1 MTRALCGV
9 GCARAHDPVGWR
21 KCTVDE
27 EQTYTPGAERHAA
40 TLSAGSGWQPLHYL
54 NIYRLVLAG
63 LFLVLVVWDE
73 TPRPLGETNM
83 ALFRAAAAFYFVFGI
98 VSVIAARLRRPDFD
112 TQVLVQIYVDIF
124 TISLFMHASGGVS
137 SGFGMLLIVAIAGG
151 SILTQGGVAL
161 LFAATASLAVLGQQY
176 YGWATAQFYA
186 ASYAHVGMLA
196 AAFFAT
202 SYLTYASAQ
211 RIRASEALAAEREVD
226 LANLAQLNEH
236 IIRRMQAGILAID
249 AEGHIRLMNR
259 SAQQLLGV
267 SRESGGKQLTQVL
280 RGLAEL
286 MQEWRDDMSHATHIF
301 RPEGTEMKVMASFAA
316 IGDQASDGVLV
327 FLEDASGLAQ
337 RAQQLKLAGLGR
349 LAASI
354 AHEIR
359 NPLGA
364 ISHAGQLLDESS
376 NLDKGDRRLT
386 HMIRDNAQ
394 RMNAIIENVLQLS
407 RGKPAEPESVVLSQW
422 LNGFVSDFVT
432 TNVSAKGAIS
442 VKVEPRNLS
451 VRFDPNQLRQVLWN
465 LCENGLRH
473 GNGNPGLELNAGL
486 GETTGR
492 PFLEVQ
498 DHGDGIPSE
507 VEEQIFE
514 PFYTTRVDGTGLGLY
529 LARELCEGNQ
539 ASLNLMR
546 GEEGSRFR
554 ITFSHPNRQDVLP
567 Q

>member
-1 MTRALCGV
+1 
-9 GCARAHDPVGWR
+9 
-21 KCTVDE
+21 
-27 EQTYTPGAERHAA
+27 
-40 TLSAGSGWQPLHYL
+40 
-54 NIYRLVLAG
+54 
-63 LFLVLVVWDE
+63 
-73 TPRPLGETNM
+73 
-83 ALFRAAAAFYFVFGI
+83 
-98 VSVIAARLRRPDFD
+98 
-112 TQVLVQIYVDIF
+112 
-124 TISLFMHASGGVS
+124 MHASGGVS

-151 SILTQGGVAL
+151 SILTHGGAAL
-161 LFAATASLAVLGQQY
+161 LFAATAALAVLGQQY
-176 YGWATAQFYA
+176 YGWATGLFFN
-186 ASYAHVGMLA
+186 ASYAHVAMLS

-202 SYLTYASAQ
+202 SYLTYISAR

-280 RGLAEL
+280 RSLAEL
-286 MQEWRDDMSHATHIF
+286 MQEWRDDMSRATHIF
-301 RPEGTEMKVMASFAA
+301 RPEGTETKVMASFAA
-316 IGDQASDGVLV
+316 IGAQANDGVLV

-376 NLDKGDRRLT
+376 NLDKSDRRLT
-386 HMIRDNAQ
+386 HMIRDNAE
-394 RMNAIIENVLQLS
+394 RMNAIIEDVLQLS
-407 RGKPAEPESVVLSQW
+407 RGKPAEPESVPLARW
-422 LNGFVSDFVT
+422 LDGFIADFVT
-432 TNVSAKGAIS
+432 TNSDARDTITVSIQ
-442 VKVEPRNLS
+442 PRDLE
-451 VRFDPNQLRQVLWN
+451 VRFDPNQLRQVVWN

-473 GNGNPGLELNAGL
+473 SNGSPGLELNAGL

-492 PFLEVQ
+492 PYLEVL
-498 DHGDGIPSE
+498 DHGEGIPTD
-507 VEEQIFE
+507 VQEQIFE
-514 PFYTTRVDGTGLGLY
+514 PFYTTRADGTGLGLY

-546 GEEGSRFR
+546 GQEGSRFR

-567 Q
+567 T

>member
-1 MTRALCGV
+1 MADTQQIFALDSDRHV
-9 GCARAHDPVGWR
+9 GTFSVETGW
-21 KCTVDE
+21 
-27 EQTYTPGAERHAA
+27 
-40 TLSAGSGWQPLHYL
+40 LPLHYL
-54 NIYRLVLAG
+54 NVYRLVLAG

-83 ALFRAAAAFYFVFGI
+83 ALFRSAAVFYFLFGL
-98 VSVIAARLRRPDFD
+98 VSVLAARLRRPDFD
-112 TQVLVQIYVDIF
+112 TQVLIQIYVDIF
-124 TISLFMHASGGVS
+124 TIALFMHASGGVS

-151 SILTQGGVAL
+151 SILTHGGVAL
-161 LFAATASLAVLGQQY
+161 LFAATASLAVLAQQY
-176 YGWATAQFYA
+176 YGWATGQFYT
-186 ASYAHVGMLA
+186 ASYAHVAMLG

-202 SYLTYASAQ
+202 SYITFVSAR

-249 AEGHIRLMNR
+249 ADGHIRLMNR
-259 SAQQLLGV
+259 SAQQLLGI
-267 SRESGGKQLTQVL
+267 SRESGGKRLTQVL

-286 MQEWRDDMSHATHIF
+286 MQEWRGDMSRATHIF
-301 RPEGTEMKVMASFAA
+301 RPEGTETKVMASFAA
-316 IGDQASDGVLV
+316 IGEQASDGVLV

-337 RAQQLKLAGLGR
+337 RAQHLKLAGLGR

-376 NLDKGDRRLT
+376 NLDKSDRRLT
-386 HMIRDNAQ
+386 QMIRENAQ

-407 RGKPAEPESVVLSQW
+407 RGKPAEPERVALAKW
-422 LNGFVSDFVT
+422 LDSFVADFVT
-432 TNVSAKGAIS
+432 TNVAAKNVIS
-442 VKVEPRNLS
+442 VNVDPPELE
-451 VRFDPNQLRQVLWN
+451 VRFDPNQLRQVVWN

-473 GNGNPGLELNAGL
+473 GNGDPGLELVAGL
-486 GETTGR
+486 GEKTRR
-492 PFLEVQ
+492 PYLEVQ
-498 DHGDGIPSE
+498 DHGEGIPVE

-514 PFYTTRVDGTGLGLY
+514 PFYTTRADGTGLGLY

-546 GEEGSRFR
+546 GHQGGRFR
-554 ITFSHPNRQDVLP
+554 ITFSHPGRQEMP
-567 Q
+567 PT

>member
-1 MTRALCGV
+1 MVDKDQILALDSD
-9 GCARAHDPVGWR
+9 RP
-21 KCTVDE
+21 
-27 EQTYTPGAERHAA
+27 PA
-40 TLSAGSGWQPLHYL
+40 TLSAGSGWLPLHYL

-83 ALFRAAAAFYFVFGI
+83 ALFRAAAASYFLFGLASVF
-98 VSVIAARLRRPDFD
+98 AARLRRPGFD

-161 LFAATASLAVLGQQY
+161 LFAATASLTVLGQQY
-176 YGWATAQFYA
+176 YGWATGQFYT
-186 ASYAHVGMLA
+186 ASYAHVAMLG

-202 SYLTYASAQ
+202 SYVTYLSAQ

-249 AEGHIRLMNR
+249 AQGYVRLMNR

-267 SRESGGKQLTQVL
+267 SRESGGKHLAQVL
-280 RGLAEL
+280 RSLAEL
-286 MQEWRDDMSHATHIF
+286 MQEWREDMSRATHIF
-301 RPEGTEMKVMASFAA
+301 RPEGTETKVMASFAA
-316 IGDQASDGVLV
+316 IGEQASDGVLV

-337 RAQQLKLAGLGR
+337 RAQHLKLAGLGR

-364 ISHAGQLLDESS
+364 ISHAAQLLDESS
-376 NLDKGDRRLT
+376 NLDKGDRRLI
-386 HMIRDNAQ
+386 HMIGDNAQ

-407 RGKPAEPESVVLSQW
+407 RGKPAEPESVALANW
-422 LNGFVSDFVT
+422 LDGFVDDFAA
-432 TNVSAKGAIS
+432 TNGTAHADITVS
-442 VKVEPRNLS
+442 VEPQDLS
-451 VRFDPNQLRQVLWN
+451 VRFDPNQLRQVMWN

-473 GNGNPGLELNAGL
+473 SNGDSGLELTAGL

-492 PFLEVQ
+492 PYLEVQ
-498 DHGDGIPSE
+498 DHGDGIPPGA
-507 VEEQIFE
+507 EEQIFE
-514 PFYTTRVDGTGLGLY
+514 PFYTTRADGTGLGLY

-546 GEEGSRFR
+546 GQQGSRFR
-554 ITFSHPNRQDVLP
+554 ITFSHPSRREVLP
-567 Q
+567 T

>member
-1 MTRALCGV
+1 M
-9 GCARAHDPVGWR
+9 
-21 KCTVDE
+21 VDE
-27 EQTYTPGAERHAA
+27 EHSGPPGGDRAADTLPAE
-40 TLSAGSGWQPLHYL
+40 SGWQPLHYF

-83 ALFRAAAAFYFVFGI
+83 ALFRAAAVLYFVFAM
-98 VSVIAARLRRPDFD
+98 VSTFAGSLRRPNFD
-112 TQVLVQIYVDIF
+112 SQVMVQIYVDIF
-124 TISLFMHASGGVS
+124 TISLFMHASGGVR

-176 YGWATAQFYA
+176 YGWATGLFST
-186 ASYAHVGMLA
+186 ASYAYVGMLA

-202 SYLTYASAQ
+202 SYVTYISAQ

-267 SRESGGKQLTQVL
+267 SRESGGKQLTHIL

-286 MQEWRDDMSHATHIF
+286 MQEWRVDMSRATHMF
-301 RPEGTEMKVMASFAA
+301 QPEGTETKVIASFAA
-316 IGDQASDGVLV
+316 IGAQASDGVLV
-327 FLEDASGLAQ
+327 FLEDASGLSQ

-376 NLDKGDRRLT
+376 NLDKADRRLT
-386 HMIRDNAQ
+386 HMIRDNAE
-394 RMNAIIENVLQLS
+394 RMNAIIEDVLQLG
-407 RGKPAEPESVVLSQW
+407 RGKPAEPESVVLARW
-422 LNGFVSDFVT
+422 LEGFLADFIT
-432 TNVSAKGAIS
+432 TNVTAKDTIS
-442 VKVEPRNLS
+442 VNVEPPDLE
-451 VRFDPNQLRQVLWN
+451 VRFDPNQLRQVVWN

-473 GNGNPGLELNAGL
+473 SNGSPGLELIAGF
-486 GETTGR
+486 GERTRR
-492 PFLEVQ
+492 PYLEVQ
-498 DHGDGIPSE
+498 DHGEGVPVE

-514 PFYTTRVDGTGLGLY
+514 PFFTTRVDGTGLGLY

-539 ASLNLMR
+539 ASLNLIR

-554 ITFSHPNRQDVLP
+554 ITFSHPSRQDVLP
-567 Q
+567 T

>member
-1 MTRALCGV
+1 MI
-9 GCARAHDPVGWR
+9 
-21 KCTVDE
+21 DE
-27 EQTYTPGAERHAA
+27 EQNSVAVSERHSGM
-40 TLSAGSGWQPLHYL
+40 LSADSGWQPLHYL

-83 ALFRAAAAFYFVFGI
+83 ALFRAAAVFYFPFGI
-98 VSVIAARLRRPDFD
+98 FSAVAGNLRRPDFD
-112 TQVLVQIYVDIF
+112 TQVLLQVYVDIF
-124 TISLFMHASGGVS
+124 ILSLFMHASGGVS

-151 SILTQGGVAL
+151 SILTHGGAAL
-161 LFAATASLAVLGQQY
+161 LFAATAALAVLGQQY
-176 YGWATAQFYA
+176 YGWATGLFFN
-186 ASYAHVGMLA
+186 ASYAHVAMLS

-202 SYLTYASAQ
+202 SYLTYISAR

-280 RGLAEL
+280 RSLAEL
-286 MQEWRDDMSHATHIF
+286 MQEWRDDMSRATHIF
-301 RPEGTEMKVMASFAA
+301 RPEGTETKVMASFAA
-316 IGDQASDGVLV
+316 IGAQANDGVLV

-376 NLDKGDRRLT
+376 NLDKSDRRLT
-386 HMIRDNAQ
+386 HMIRDNAE
-394 RMNAIIENVLQLS
+394 RMNAIIEDVLQLS
-407 RGKPAEPESVVLSQW
+407 RGKPAEPESVPLARW
-422 LNGFVSDFVT
+422 LDGFIADFVT
-432 TNVSAKGAIS
+432 TNSDARDTITVSIQ
-442 VKVEPRNLS
+442 PRDLE
-451 VRFDPNQLRQVLWN
+451 VRFDPNQLRQVVWN

-473 GNGNPGLELNAGL
+473 SNGSPGLELNAGL

-492 PFLEVQ
+492 PYLEVL
-498 DHGDGIPSE
+498 DHGEGIPTD
-507 VEEQIFE
+507 VQEQIFE
-514 PFYTTRVDGTGLGLY
+514 PFYTTRADGTGLGLY

-546 GEEGSRFR
+546 GQEGSRFR

-567 Q
+567 T

>member
-1 MTRALCGV
+1 M
-9 GCARAHDPVGWR
+9 
-21 KCTVDE
+21 VDE
-27 EQTYTPGAERHAA
+27 EQVLTADRERA
-40 TLSAGSGWQPLHYL
+40 TESPTADSGWQPLHYL

-63 LFLVLVVWDE
+63 LFVVLVVWDE

-83 ALFRAAAAFYFVFGI
+83 ALFRTAAVFYFLFGIASAAAG
-98 VSVIAARLRRPDFD
+98 SLRRPDFD
-112 TQVLVQIYVDIF
+112 IQVLIQIYVDIF
-124 TISLFMHASGGVS
+124 AVSLFMHASGGIS

-176 YGWATAQFYA
+176 YGWATGLFSA

-202 SYLTYASAQ
+202 SYLTYLSAQ

-249 AEGHIRLMNR
+249 AQGHIRLMNR

-267 SRESGGKQLTQVL
+267 SRTSGGKQLNQVL

-286 MQEWRDDMSHATHIF
+286 MHEWREDMSRATHMF
-301 RPEGTEMKVMASFAA
+301 QPEGTETKVIASFAA
-316 IGDQASDGVLV
+316 IGAEASDGVLV
-327 FLEDASGLAQ
+327 FLEDASGLSQ

-376 NLDKGDRRLT
+376 NLDKADRRLT
-386 HMIRDNAQ
+386 RMIRDNAE
-394 RMNAIIENVLQLS
+394 RMNAIIEDVLQLG
-407 RGKPAEPESVVLSQW
+407 RGKPAEPESVVLANW
-422 LNGFVSDFVT
+422 LDGFLADFVT
-432 TNVSAKGAIS
+432 TNVVARDAIS
-442 VKVEPRNLS
+442 VNVEPRDLE
-451 VRFDPNQLRQVLWN
+451 VRFDPNQLRQVVWN

-473 GNGNPGLELNAGL
+473 SNGDPGLELNAGL
-486 GETTGR
+486 GERTRR
-492 PFLEVQ
+492 PFLEVH
-498 DHGDGIPSE
+498 DHGEGVPVE

-514 PFYTTRVDGTGLGLY
+514 PFFTTRTDGTGLGLY

-539 ASLNLMR
+539 ASLNLIR
-546 GEEGSRFR
+546 GDEGSRFR
-554 ITFSHPNRQDVLP
+554 ITFSHPSRQDALST
-567 Q
+567 

>member
-1 MTRALCGV
+1 MN
-9 GCARAHDPVGWR
+9 
-21 KCTVDE
+21 DE
-27 EQTYTPGAERHAA
+27 ERIDAAGPGRPHV
-40 TLSAGSGWQPLHYL
+40 TLSADAGWQPLHYF
-54 NIYRLVLAG
+54 NIYRVVLAG
-63 LFLVLVVWDE
+63 LFLVLVVWEDM
-73 TPRPLGETNM
+73 PRPLGESNM
-83 ALFRAAAAFYFVFGI
+83 ALFRAAAVFYFLFGLLSA
-98 VSVIAARLRRPDFD
+98 VAGRLRRPAFD
-112 TQVLVQIYVDIF
+112 IQVVLQIYIDIF

-161 LFAATASLAVLGQQY
+161 LFAATAALAVLGQQY
-176 YGWATAQFYA
+176 YGWATGQFST

-196 AAFFAT
+196 AAFFAS
-202 SYLTYASAQ
+202 SYLTYISAR
-211 RIRASEALAAEREVD
+211 RIRISEALAAEREVD

-267 SRESGGKQLTQVL
+267 SRGSGPQQLTQVL
-280 RGLAEL
+280 RSLAER
-286 MQEWRDDMSHATHIF
+286 MQEWREDMSHATHIF
-301 RPEGTEMKVMASFAA
+301 RPEGTETKVMASFAA
-316 IGDQASDGVLV
+316 IGTQASDGVLV
-327 FLEDASGLAQ
+327 VLEDASGLAQ

-364 ISHAGQLLDESS
+364 ISHAGQLLAESS

-386 HMIRDNAQ
+386 HMIRDNAE
-394 RMNAIIENVLQLS
+394 RMNAIIEDVLQLS
-407 RGKPAEPESVVLSQW
+407 RGKPAEPESVALAAW
-422 LNGFVSDFVT
+422 LDGFVADFVT
-432 TNVSAKGAIS
+432 TNVAARDAIA
-442 VKVEPRNLS
+442 VKVGSPDLE

-473 GNGNPGLELNAGL
+473 SNGHPGLELNAGL
-486 GETTGR
+486 GEQTRR
-492 PFLEVQ
+492 PYLEVQ
-498 DHGDGIPSE
+498 DHGEGIPVE

-546 GEEGSRFR
+546 GGQGSCFR
-554 ITFSHPNRQDVLP
+554 ITFSHPSRQDMLP
-567 Q
+567 T